1 MPIER
6 VILAKPRGFC
16 AGVERAIE
24 VVEQALQRAAGPVYV
39 RKEIVHNPHVVTALR
54 RKGAVFVE
62 ELEGVPEGAVTIF
75 SAHGVSPAVHA
86 SAKTR
91 RLNVIDATCPL
102 VTKVHSEAVR
112 FAREG
117 YTLLLIGHAGH
128 EEVEGTMGEAPASIR
143 LVQTV
148 EEARAV
154 QVDTPEKVAV
164 ITQTTLSVEDTRA
177 MIEVL
182 KARFPRLVAPAKDD
196 ICYATQ
202 NRQNAVKAIAAEA
215 EVLLVIGAK
224 NSSNS
229 IRLTEVAE
237 DAGRRAYLINDARE
251 IDPAWFEGVRCVG
264 VTSGASAPE
273 HLVQEVVEALKR
285 LGASQ
290 VDEWE
295 LVREDVS
302 FGLPAELT
310 RPAPTAPEKSAGTTG
325 RHARP
330 HGRTAVRPPS
340 AARPPNPG
348 SGEPARSTQSLPRG

>member
-24 VVEQALQRAAGPVYV
+24 VVEKALEHAAGPVYV
-39 RKEIVHNPHVVTALR
+39 RKEIVHNPHVVNVLR
-54 RKGAVFVE
+54 SKGAIFVD
-62 ELEGVPEGAVTIF
+62 ELDAVPEGAATIF

-86 SAKTR
+86 AAQSR

-102 VTKVHSEAVR
+102 VTKVHSEAIR

-148 EEARAV
+148 EEAEAV
-154 QVDTPEKVAV
+154 HVDTPDKVAV
-164 ITQTTLSVEDTRA
+164 ITQTTLSVDDTRA
-177 MIEVL
+177 IIEVL
-182 KARFPRLVAPAKDD
+182 KARFPKLAVPSKDD

-215 EVLLVIGAK
+215 EVLLVIGAN

-237 DAGRRAYLINDARE
+237 DAGRRAYLINDASE
-251 IDPAWFEGVRCVG
+251 IQPSWFDGVRVVG

-273 HLVQEVVEALKR
+273 HLVQAVVEALKR
-285 LGASQ
+285 LGATR
-290 VDEWE
+290 VEERE

-302 FGLPAELT
+302 FGLPAELLKL
-310 RPAPTAPEKSAGTTG
+310 EAGG
-325 RHARP
+325 
-330 HGRTAVRPPS
+330 GK
-340 AARPPNPG
+340 PG
-348 SGEPARSTQSLPRG
+348 TPIVVSGHL